1 MRIEKRSRIIW
12 FSGDSIL
19 DALKRIN
26 DNQSRIV
33 FVVQDNGVL
42 IGAVS
47 DGDVRRWM
55 TQATEF
61 NLNLPV
67 DHVMN
72 RNFIAR
78 PVTESQ
84 HQIADYFDH
93 KRDIIPLIDEQGRFV
108 ALARKSATGLQ
119 IGDFLIADQNPAFII
134 AEVGNN
140 HNGDIGLAKELVN
153 LAVEAGA
160 DCVKFQMRDL
170 LPVFKSRQECGS
182 GL

>member
-1 MRIEKRSRIIW
+1 MRIEKKIKDHLV

-93 KRDIIPLIDEQGRFV
+93 KRDIIPLIDEQGRFCRPG
-108 ALARKSATGLQ
+108 AKISHRTSDRGL
-119 IGDFLIADQNPAFII
+119 P
-134 AEVGNN
+134 
-140 HNGDIGLAKELVN
+140 
-153 LAVEAGA
+153 
-160 DCVKFQMRDL
+160 DCR
-170 LPVFKSRQECGS
+170 PESRIHHRRS
-182 GL
+182 R